1 MKVINMHAAKTHLS
15 RLVEEAVA
23 GEDVVIAKGGRPVVR
38 LVPFTA
44 AVADRVP
51 GGLRGRVR
59 IHASFDA
66 PLPPDLAAAFG
77 STQ

>member
-1 MKVINMHAAKTHLS
+1 MKVINMYAAKTHLS

-23 GEDVVIAKGGRPVVR
+23 GEDIVIAKGGRPVVR

-44 AVADRVP
+44 TTDDRVP
-51 GGLRGRVR
+51 GSLRGRIT

-66 PLPPDLAAAFG
+66 AMPPDLAAAFG
-77 STQ
+77 SAP